1 MFILMLLLE
10 KYLYI
15 YLRKGANIMSHRDIS
30 RLFDESISNLNLLI
44 DSSKV
49 VGKAIVINDDKMIIP
64 ISKITYGFGIGGSE
78 LNFKNKEE
86 FKNELID
93 ENGFPFGGGSLG
105 GVNVTPIAFLVLNN
119 KSSELIRI
127 EQNDTLFDKILELV
141 ICVIKKSN
149 KKSKE

>member
-1 MFILMLLLE
+1 
-10 KYLYI
+10 
-15 YLRKGANIMSHRDIS
+15 MSHRDIS

-93 ENGFPFGGGSLG
+93 ENDFPFGGGSLG